1 MDLRISPAS
10 IQDVTFANGLAQE
23 NMRHYYELYDF
34 EWSNDDFSQEWN
46 ALESYIIFEANTQV
60 GFFSLSIHSSNL
72 YIRDIQITKK
82 HTDRGIGTWVISQI
96 TSIAKKRN
104 LQFIR
109 LKVFVDNPAKNLYQR
124 LGFLVVGSEP
134 NLLRM
139 ERGVAP

>member
-10 IQDVTFANGLAQE
+10 MRDVIFANGLAQE
-23 NMRHYYELYDF
+23 NMRHYYERYDL
-34 EWSNDDFSQEWN
+34 EWNSDDFSQEWN
-46 ALESYIIFEANTQV
+46 ALESYVIFEANTQV
-60 GFFSLSIHSSNL
+60 GFLSLSMHCANL
-72 YIRDIQITKK
+72 YIRDIQITEKY
-82 HTDRGIGTWVISQI
+82 TGQGIGTWVISQI

-104 LQFIR
+104 LQSIR
-109 LKVFVDNPAKNLYQR
+109 LKVFNDNPAKSLYQR